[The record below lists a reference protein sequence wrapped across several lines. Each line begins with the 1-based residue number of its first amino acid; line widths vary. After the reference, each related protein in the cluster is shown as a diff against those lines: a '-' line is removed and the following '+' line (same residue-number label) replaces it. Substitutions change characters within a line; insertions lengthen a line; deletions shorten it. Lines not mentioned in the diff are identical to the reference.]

1 MWRKKDKDREMRLWI
16 LCQRKLLL
24 RLGRHHEKLRRK
36 MPLHQHYRVERLQGT
51 YRQRVLLLKIRR
63 EMRRLRLL
71 LMLKVLHLPS
81 MRQRVNME
89 RTTLKEARKL
99 RKDHAKDSVAFIP
112 MIPFLDFY
120 PMQTIPLDQAQTP
133 LLSIHRTTPLLPNP
147 LLHTVSKQDL

>member
-24 RLGRHHEKLRRK
+24 RRK
-36 MPLHQHYRVERLQGT
+36 MPLHQHYRVERLQWT